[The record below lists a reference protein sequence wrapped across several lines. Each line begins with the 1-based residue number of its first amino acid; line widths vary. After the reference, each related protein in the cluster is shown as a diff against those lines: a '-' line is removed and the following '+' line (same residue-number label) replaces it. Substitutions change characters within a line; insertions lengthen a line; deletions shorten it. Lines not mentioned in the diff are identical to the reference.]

1 MTCSRHWRKCLTADF
16 RIPWMEGIL
25 PSARAG
31 RPRSQGEGLCKKRRG
46 YSRETHEQL
55 RKPKIA

>member
-1 MTCSRHWRKCLTADF
+1 
-16 RIPWMEGIL
+16 MEGIL

-31 RPRSQGEGLCKKRRG
+31 RSRSQGEGLCKKRRG